1 MASNPYGAK
10 FTVDLKEG
18 PTTFYNLSALDGEG
32 NIDIDRLPFSIRV
45 LLENVLR
52 NSVGKHVN
60 ETHVKAVAN
69 WSPDKVEADV
79 PFMPS
84 RVILQDFTGVPAVS
98 YTHLTLP
105 TICSV

>member
-32 NIDIDRLPFSIRV
+32 IIDIDRLPFSIRV

-69 WSPDKVEADV
+69 WSPDKVDADV
-79 PFMPS
+79 PFMTTLH
-84 RVILQDFTGVPAVS
+84 IIQHITGDTAEV
-98 YTHLTLP
+98 Y
-105 TICSV
+105 